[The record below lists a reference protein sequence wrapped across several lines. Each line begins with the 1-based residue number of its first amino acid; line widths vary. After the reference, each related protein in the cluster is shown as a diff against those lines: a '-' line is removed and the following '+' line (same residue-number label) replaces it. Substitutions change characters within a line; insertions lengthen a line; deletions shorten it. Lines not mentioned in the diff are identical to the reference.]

1 MLKHMLVIAVL
12 TAGGAFAG
20 NMDAPERVNHEVRH
34 ELVMLPFLSVFD
46 NLAFRADGDSVVLLG
61 QVTRPTLKDSAERV
75 VKGIEGIEKVDNQIE
90 VLPVSPHDDR
100 LRTALYRSI
109 YGHTSLNR
117 YALPVLKPIRI
128 IVKNGDVSLE
138 GVVASEADKNI
149 ANVRAKTVSGVFSVT
164 NNLRVE
170 QD

>member
-1 MLKHMLVIAVL
+1 MFKHMIAIAVL
-12 TAGGAFAG
+12 TAGAAFAG
-20 NMDAPERVNHEVRH
+20 SVDAPERVNHEVRH

-46 NLAFRADGDSVVLLG
+46 NLAFRADGDSVVLFG
-61 QVTRPTLKDSAERV
+61 QVTRPTLKESAEKV
-75 VKGIEGIEKVDNQIE
+75 VKGIEGIETVDNQIE
-90 VLPVSPHDDR
+90 VLPVSPQDDK
-100 LRTALYRSI
+100 LRMALYRSI

-117 YALPVLKPIRI
+117 YALPVLKPILI

-138 GVVASEADKNI
+138 GIVSSEADKNI